1 MIDLAIKKMINK
13 QHLADDLAQASL
25 NEIMEGKASDAQ
37 IASFITA
44 LSLKGETIEEIVAL
58 AKAIRAKAESL
69 AYKEALFEIV
79 GTGGDGANTFNISTT
94 ASFVIAASGIKVA
107 KHGNRSVSSLC
118 GSADCLEALGANIE
132 LSAEQNQKMLDTVG
146 MCFMYA
152 PKYHKSMKFVAPVRK
167 ELGFRSVFNLLGPL
181 VNPANANYQLM
192 GVYKAELVE
201 PMARVLQQLGIKK
214 GAVVCGYDG
223 LDEISI
229 CNKTLICEFTER
241 EYKTYTFDPKK
252 FGLNYATKQ
261 EVQGGDKYTNA
272 KITTA
277 ILSGEQNAK
286 RDAVILNA
294 GMGIY
299 LRNDDI
305 TLAQAITKATDL
317 IDTGSA
323 LAKMQEFIAYSNEV
337 V

>member
-1 MIDLAIKKMINK
+1 MIELAIKQLLNR
-13 QHLADDLAQASL
+13 QNLDDKLAQNAL
-25 NEIMEGKASDAQ
+25 NEIMEGKASAVQ

-44 LSLKGETIEEIVAL
+44 LSLKGETISELVAL
-58 AKAIRAKAESL
+58 AKVIKAKADQLS
-69 AYKEALFEIV
+69 YKDNLFEIV

-94 ASFVIAASGIKVA
+94 ASFVIAASGVKVA

-132 LSAEQNQKMLDTVG
+132 LSAEQNRKMLDTVG

-152 PKYHKSMKFVAPVRK
+152 PRYHKSMKYVAPVRK

-201 PMARVLQQLGIKK
+201 PMAKVLQQLGIKK

-229 CNKTLICEFTER
+229 CNKTLICEFD
-241 EYKTYTFDPKK
+241 EYSCKTYTFDPKK

-272 KITTA
+272 KITKA

-299 LRNDDI
+299 LRSDD
-305 TLAQAITKATDL
+305 LSFAQALTKATDL
-317 IDTGSA
+317 IDSGSA
-323 LAKMQEFIAYSNEV
+323 LAKMQAFIAYSNEV